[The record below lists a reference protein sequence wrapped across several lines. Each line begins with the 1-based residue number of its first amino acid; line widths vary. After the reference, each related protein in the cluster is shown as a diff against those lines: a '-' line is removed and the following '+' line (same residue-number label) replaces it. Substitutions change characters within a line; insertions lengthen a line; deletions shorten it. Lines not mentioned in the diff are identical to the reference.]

1 MKTVLSI
8 IKNIANIKQKPS
20 FVTFFVTWRCN
31 SRCVMCDVW
40 KKQEKNALTLEEIEK
55 IFKQLKGIGAIRI
68 SGGEPFLRGDL
79 AEIINIIDKTA
90 SPNLIHITSNG
101 FLTDKIIADV
111 MNINSPEK
119 LHIKISID
127 GMEERHDKVRGVAGA
142 YRNAMNTIKELA
154 ELKESKKF
162 YLGVNQTIVG
172 PEGMKDYFEL
182 SRILKGLGVMVHP
195 VLAYVNTTALYNER
209 DSVKA
214 KPSFSPYGNFDKK
227 ELAVFIKKLIKE
239 TGSFGDFKEALT
251 KKYYL
256 KGLYNRV
263 IEGKNKPKPLCAA
276 LKSHLRILPNGDVPV
291 CLYNSTIVGNLREK
305 NLKELWFGKDKKVEE
320 SRQWVKKCS
329 GCWAGCETIVSAIY
343 SGDIVKGLF

>member
-1 MKTVLSI
+1 MKTTFSI
-8 IKNIANIKQKPS
+8 IKNIAGIKQKPS

-40 KKQEKNALTLEEIEK
+40 KKQEKNALSLEEIEK
-55 IFKQLKGIGAIRI
+55 IFKDLKGLDAIRI
-68 SGGEPFLRGDL
+68 SGGEPFLRSDL

-111 MNINSPEK
+111 MKIKSPEK

-127 GMEERHDKVRGVAGA
+127 GLEERHDKVRGVTGA
-142 YRNAMNTIKELA
+142 YQNAMNTIKELA
-154 ELKESKKF
+154 ELRKSKKF

-172 PEGMKDYFEL
+172 SEGMGDYFEL
-182 SRILKGLGVMVHP
+182 SRILKSFDVMVHP
-195 VLAYVNTTALYNER
+195 VLAYTNTTALYGAE
-209 DSVKA
+209 DSVKT
-214 KPSFSPYGNFDKK
+214 KPSFSLYGNFDKK
-227 ELAVFIKKLIKE
+227 ELAEFIKKLIKK
-239 TGSFGDFKEALT
+239 TGSFGDFKEALA

-263 IEGKNKPKPLCAA
+263 IKNKDKPKPACTA
-276 LKSHLRILPNGDVPV
+276 LKSHLRILPNGDVPI
-291 CLYNSTIVGNLREK
+291 CLYNATIVGNLKEK
-305 NLKELWFGKDKKVEE
+305 SLKELWFGRNDKVETG
-320 SRQWVKKCS
+320 RQWVKNCK